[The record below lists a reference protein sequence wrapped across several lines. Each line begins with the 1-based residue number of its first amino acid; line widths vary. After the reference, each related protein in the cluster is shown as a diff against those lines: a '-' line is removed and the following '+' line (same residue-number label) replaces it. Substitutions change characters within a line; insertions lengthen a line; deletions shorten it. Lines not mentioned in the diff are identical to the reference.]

1 MWWRVAPNSISRPN
15 LPPAFPPQTLIL
27 LLPAKQTNN
36 NTHLNLI
43 GFGGSP
49 DQFQHGPGRVR
60 KGRVDDEPR
69 LPPVAALDG
78 GELPVAR
85 LDGPD
90 DADDHLVV
98 VAGRQE
104 GGVEAGVVS
113 VFLGRHGFGVFE

>member
-1 MWWRVAPNSISRPN
+1 MWWRVAPNSISRPSIYT
-15 LPPAFPPQTLIL
+15 LHFPRKHLFFYYQQN
-27 LLPAKQTNN
+27 KQT
-36 NTHLNLI
+36 THLNLI